1 MIKRREFI
9 KKSALGT
16 TGLAF
21 SGMGSC
27 SGHYNPFKWDF
38 DEIEPIEAPFPMP
51 QLQRPV
57 FPSKVFDIRKYGAIG
72 DGATK
77 NTTAFNEAIIACS
90 ETGGGYVE
98 VPEGKWL
105 TGAIHLQSNVNLQL
119 GKGAEIHFS
128 DEPEDYLPVVF
139 TRWAGFEL
147 MNYSPLI
154 YAIDCENIAITGP
167 GKLFGHGQ
175 SWWGWEPKE
184 EETGQMIYKQM
195 VLENIPPE
203 ERIFGKP
210 AIGLRPQ
217 LINPVRCRN
226 VLLEG
231 FTIAQPG
238 PFWTIHFYLCE
249 NVIVRRLNIHT
260 KGGPNTDGINL
271 DSTRNALLEHC
282 LVDAEDDTVC
292 IKSGMNEDGWRVG
305 RPTENVVIRN
315 MTSLQGHGGVV
326 IGSEMSG
333 DVRNVLAHDCI
344 FDGTGIGIRLKSN
357 ASRGGIVEKIW
368 YKNIHMK
375 NIVNEAISINTDY
388 NAWMSSINGKAFP
401 IFRHLEFHNII
412 CDQAG
417 MAVNITGK
425 QEQPIESIL
434 MRDVSFK
441 AEKGLV
447 FQWVND
453 LKLVNLKTDIAKDDP
468 VSFLNCQAYG
478 VYND

>member
-21 SGMGSC
+21 SGMGSY
-27 SGHYNPFKWDF
+27 SRHYNLFKGDF

-57 FPSKVFDIRKYGAIG
+57 FPEKIFDILKYGGIG

-77 NTTAFNEAIIACS
+77 NTIAFNEAIRACS
-90 ETGGGYVE
+90 ATGGGYVI

-105 TGAIHLQSNVNLQL
+105 TGAIHLRSNVNLQL

-128 DEPEDYLPVVF
+128 NDPVDYLPVVF
-139 TRWAGFEL
+139 TRWAGVEL

-184 EETGQMIYKQM
+184 EDTGQMIYNQM
-195 VLENIPPE
+195 VLKNIPPE
-203 ERIFGKP
+203 ERIFGSRD
-210 AIGLRPQ
+210 IGLRPQ

-238 PFWTIHFYLCE
+238 PFWTIQFYLCE
-249 NVIVRRLNIHT
+249 NVIARRLNIRT

-271 DSTRNALLEHC
+271 DSTRNALVEHC
-282 LVDAEDDTVC
+282 LIDAGDDAVC
-292 IKSGMNEDGWRVG
+292 LKSGKCEDGWRVG
-305 RPTENVVIRN
+305 RPTENVVIRHV
-315 MTSLQGHGGVV
+315 TCLSGHGGVV

-333 DVRNVLAHDCI
+333 DIHNVIAHDCN
-344 FDGTGIGIRLKSN
+344 FDGTEIGIRLKSN
-357 ASRGGIVEKIW
+357 ATRGGIVEKIW
-368 YKNIHMK
+368 CKNIRMK
-375 NIVNEAISINTDY
+375 NIVYEAISINTDY
-388 NAWMSSINGKAFP
+388 SGFTRKDAKAFP
-401 IFRHLEFHNII
+401 VFRDLQFNNII
-412 CDQAG
+412 CDHAG
-417 MAVNITGK
+417 MAVSITGK
-425 QEQPIESIL
+425 QELPIERIL
-434 MRDVSFK
+434 IKDVSFK

-453 LKLVNLKTDIAKDDP
+453 LKLINLKTKITEGDP
-468 VSFLNCQAYG
+468 VSFFNCQAYG
-478 VYND
+478 VYKD